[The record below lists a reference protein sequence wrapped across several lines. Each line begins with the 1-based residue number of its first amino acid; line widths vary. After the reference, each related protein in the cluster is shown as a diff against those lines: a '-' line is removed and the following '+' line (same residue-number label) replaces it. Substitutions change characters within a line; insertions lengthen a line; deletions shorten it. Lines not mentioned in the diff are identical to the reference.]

1 MDKNGYVAKIL
12 KEKLNDGYKE
22 IYKILRKED
31 PNEDRF
37 ALYHV
42 IQRNKCTIPSIDIT
56 NCENVLFSPLDTETV
71 LVTKKLVDIPDITKL
86 TAQQYRYLRESLK
99 ILRKLQVHHGDLLDN
114 VMLSPKSNLPII
126 NDWSK
131 QSRIIHEDDLAR
143 DFDLRN
149 FINNYKCVKKV

>member
-1 MDKNGYVAKIL
+1 MYKCVSIQKRILDKRKHRRELIAAGKCGDYLDKNGYVAKIL

-99 ILRKLQVHHGDLLDN
+99 ILRKLQN
-114 VMLSPKSNLPII
+114 
-126 NDWSK
+126 
-131 QSRIIHEDDLAR
+131 A
-143 DFDLRN
+143 
-149 FINNYKCVKKV
+149 